1 MKAHRSY
8 TATIRRTV
16 SSTAL
21 AIGLGVVPAPALAQ
35 TTIPAQTPPEQPVVE
50 AGTSA
55 AQAAPA
61 PAASAPPVQQSDP
74 IAEEPGGIGDIVVT
88 ARRREESIQNVPI
101 SVAAF
106 GGSALAER
114 QIDSSDKLTQL
125 APNVQFSAVA
135 PASGNSSSSAIFIR
149 GVGQTDFLASTDPG
163 VGFYVDGVYFAR
175 ASGTA
180 ISLLDVERVEVLR
193 GPQGTLF
200 GRNTVGGAIQVFSA
214 RPNFFGVSGNV
225 GWTLGDYKRA
235 DLRGV
240 LNLPVSE
247 TLAVRFAATKRI
259 RDGYVTNILD
269 GRDFGDVNT
278 FAARASLL
286 WKPSDK
292 FEALLIGDY
301 TKDDVNGSPTVFG
314 GINTSAAF
322 VRFASVI
329 AGCPGFALTNPV
341 TPVPENNDRRC
352 ANNQYSALGPFK
364 VASNAPSRSELEM
377 YGIGLTLQY
386 DVADWLTVKS
396 ITAYRETNPFSI
408 RDADNTPLRILE
420 TVNQDNIKQFTQEL
434 QFLGETPNGRL
445 KYQFGAYYFRETDYQ
460 FYPVFLPSQISA
472 TTGEELR
479 VGGLNNNADIKNES
493 LAIFTQESF
502 AITDKLNLTVGLRY
516 TRDKKEAT
524 PFETAAV
531 SGYGYTNVG
540 YNVAYPAPL
549 NAQNV
554 CLGPQRTGAVAA
566 TCTGSRTFLFNPVL
580 NSKTNSKFT
589 PAATLQYQWTPELM
603 TYASY
608 SQGFKSGGFNTR
620 IVQPVISPN
629 APTGREFLPEFDPE
643 QVTSYEIGGK
653 LLIGRTLRLSAAAF
667 KSKYKDIQI
676 VVREGVAPVVRN
688 AGEATIN
695 GFEVEGTVSP
705 IGPLLI
711 NFGVGY
717 TDFGYDSFT
726 NALNAGQAN
735 LAPGALGRVDLDDM
749 QAYTPKW
756 SLNGGFAYR
765 IPLSSGSLTPRV
777 DVAYRSKTYFD
788 APNTEQIAQNK
799 YALVNATLRYADRAD
814 RYSIAAGVT
823 NLTNKAYIGSGNSSL
838 TAASGYAEV
847 TYGPPRM
854 FTVEGTINF

>member
-1 MKAHRSY
+1 MKRQKAAS
-8 TATIRRTV
+8 V
-16 SSTAL
+16 SLRVS
-21 AIGLGVVPAPALAQ
+21 VSAPALLLGAHIVAPEAVAQ
-35 TTIPAQTPPEQPVVE
+35 TRPAEPAIE
-50 AGTSA
+50 AGTPA
-55 AQAAPA
+55 AQASPA
-61 PAASAPPVQQSDP
+61 TPASEPVVQQPEP
-74 IAEEPGGIGDIVVT
+74 IAQEPGGIGDIVVT

-106 GGSALAER
+106 GGNALAER

-180 ISLLDVERVEVLR
+180 ISLLDVDRVEVLR

-214 RPNFFGVSGNV
+214 RPRFDRISGNV
-225 GWTLGDYKRA
+225 GATVGDYQRR
-235 DLRGV
+235 DVRGV
-240 LNLPVSE
+240 LNLPISD
-247 TLAVRFAATKRI
+247 TLAVRVAATKRV

-269 GRDFGDVNT
+269 GRDFGDIDT
-278 FAARASLL
+278 FAGRASIL
-286 WKPSDK
+286 WKPTDK

-329 AGCPGFALTNPV
+329 AGCPGFALTTPV
-341 TPVPENNDRRC
+341 TPVPENTDRRC
-352 ANNQYSALGPFK
+352 ANNQYSALGPYR
-364 VASNAPSRSELEM
+364 VASEAPSRSRLEM
-377 YGIGLTLQY
+377 YGAALTLQY
-386 DVADWLTVKS
+386 EFGDWLTAKS
-396 ITAYRETNPFSI
+396 ITAYRKTKPFSI
-408 RDADNTPLRILE
+408 RDADNTPLLILE
-420 TVNQDNIKQFTQEL
+420 TVNSDNIKQFTQEL
-434 QFLGETPNGRL
+434 QFLGETANGRL
-445 KYQFGAYYFRETDYQ
+445 KYQFGAYYFNEKDFQ
-460 FYPVFLPSQISA
+460 FYPVFLPSQISP

-479 VGGLNNNADIKNES
+479 VGGLNNNAAIKNES
-493 LAIFTQESF
+493 FAVFTQESF

-524 PFETAAV
+524 PVEDAAR

-540 YNVAYPAPL
+540 YNVAYPPPL
-549 NAQNV
+549 AAQMV
-554 CLGPQRTGAVAA
+554 CLGVPRTGAAA
-566 TCTGSRTFLFNPVL
+566 AACTGSRQYLFNPVL

-589 PAATLQYQWTPELM
+589 PAASLQYQWTPSFM

-620 IVQPVISPN
+620 IVQPVISAN

-643 QVTSYEIGGK
+643 QVTSYEIGSK
-653 LLIGRTLRLSAAAF
+653 LLIGRSLRLSGALF
-667 KSKYKDIQI
+667 QSKYKDIQI

-688 AGEATIN
+688 AGRATIN
-695 GFEVEGTVSP
+695 GFELEGTVSP
-705 IGPLLI
+705 VPPLLI
-711 NFGVGY
+711 NLGVGY
-717 TDFGYDSFT
+717 TDFSYDSFT
-726 NALNAGQAN
+726 AALNARQAT

-756 SLNGGFAYR
+756 SLNGGFSYR
-765 IPLSSGSLTPRV
+765 IAMGRGSLTPRV

-788 APNTEQIAQNK
+788 APNTEQIAQNG
-799 YALVNATLRYADRAD
+799 YALINATIRYAAPDDRFSVAV
-814 RYSIAAGVT
+814 GLT
-823 NLTNKAYIGSGNSSL
+823 NLTNKAYRGSGNSSL
-838 TAASGYAEV
+838 TASSGYAEV

-854 FTVEGTINF
+854 FTLEGTFSF

>member
-1 MKAHRSY
+1 M
-8 TATIRRTV
+8 TDRRAAGIKLRWSV
-16 SSTAL
+16 SATAL
-21 AIGLGVVPAPALAQ
+21 GIAISCYSASASAQ
-35 TTIPAQTPPEQPVVE
+35 TAPESATVE

-55 AQAAPA
+55 AQASPA
-61 PAASAPPVQQSDP
+61 TPASEPVQQPEP
-74 IAEEPGGIGDIVVT
+74 IAQEPGGIGDIVVT

-106 GGSALAER
+106 GGAALAER

-180 ISLLDVERVEVLR
+180 ISLLDVERIEVLR

-214 RPNFFGVSGNV
+214 RPRFDRISGNV
-225 GWTLGDYKRA
+225 GITVGDYKRR
-235 DLRGV
+235 DIRGV
-240 LNLPVSE
+240 INLPIGD
-247 TLAVRFAATKRI
+247 TLALRVAATKRV

-292 FEALLIGDY
+292 FEALLIADY

-314 GINTSAAF
+314 GITTSAAF

-329 AGCPGFALTNPV
+329 AGCPGFALTTPV
-341 TPVPENNDRRC
+341 TPVPENNDPRC
-352 ANNQYSALGPFK
+352 ANNQYLALGPYK

-377 YGIGLTLQY
+377 YGVGLTLQY

-420 TVNQDNIKQFTQEL
+420 TVNQDNIRQFTQEL
-434 QFLGETPNGRL
+434 QFLGETANGRL
-445 KYQFGAYYFRETDYQ
+445 KYQFGVYYFRETDFQ

-493 LAIFTQESF
+493 IAIFTQESF

-516 TRDKKEAT
+516 TRDKKDAT
-524 PFETAAV
+524 PFEDAAQ
-531 SGYGYTNVG
+531 SGFGFTNVG

-549 NAQNV
+549 AAQNV
-554 CLGPQRTGAVAA
+554 CLGPQRSGPVAL
-566 TCTGSRTFLFNPVL
+566 TCTGSRTYLFNPVL

-589 PAATLQYQWTPELM
+589 PAATLQYQWTPEFM

-620 IVQPVISPN
+620 IVQPVISPA

-643 QVTSYEIGGK
+643 QVTSYEIGSK

-705 IGPLLI
+705 VGPLLI

-717 TDFGYDSFT
+717 TDFGYENFT
-726 NALNAGQAN
+726 SALNAGQAA

-756 SLNGGFAYR
+756 SLNGGFSYR
-765 IPLSSGSLTPRV
+765 VPVGGGSVTPRV
-777 DVAYRSKTYFD
+777 DVSYRSKTYFD

-799 YALVNATLRYADRAD
+799 YALVNATLRYVAPNDRF
-814 RYSIAAGVT
+814 SLAAGIT
-823 NLTNKAYIGSGNSSL
+823 NLTDKAYRGSGNSSL
-838 TAASGYAEV
+838 TASSGYAEV

-854 FTVEGTINF
+854 FTVEGTFNF

>member
-1 MKAHRSY
+1 MLSHCTAGSLRRSIS
-8 TATIRRTV
+8 A
-16 SSTAL
+16 TAL
-21 AIGLGVVPAPALAQ
+21 VIAIGSSAVSAAAQ
-35 TTIPAQTPPEQPVVE
+35 TTSPTPPPPTVE

-61 PAASAPPVQQSDP
+61 PAAAEPVVQQPEP
-74 IAEEPGGIGDIVVT
+74 IAQEPGGIGDIVIT

-106 GGSALAER
+106 GGAALAER

-180 ISLLDVERVEVLR
+180 ISLLDVERIEVLR

-214 RPNFFGVSGNV
+214 RPRFDKISGNIS
-225 GWTLGDYKRA
+225 GTLGDYKRR
-235 DLRGV
+235 DVRGV
-240 LNLPVSE
+240 LNLPLGD
-247 TLAVRFAATKRI
+247 TLAVRFAATKRV

-286 WKPSDK
+286 WQPSDK
-292 FEALLIGDY
+292 FQALLIGDY

-322 VRFASVI
+322 VRFASVV
-329 AGCPGFALTNPV
+329 AGCPGFALTTPV

-352 ANNQYSALGPFK
+352 ANNQYSALGPYR
-364 VASNAPSRSELEM
+364 VASNAPSRSQLEM
-377 YGIGLTLQY
+377 YGAGLTLQY

-396 ITAYRETNPFSI
+396 ITAYRKTKPFSI
-408 RDADNTPLRILE
+408 RDADNTPLQILE
-420 TVNQDNIKQFTQEL
+420 TVNSDNIKQFTQEV
-434 QFLGETPNGRL
+434 QFLGETSGGRL
-445 KYQFGAYYFRETDYQ
+445 KYQFGAYYFRETDFQ

-479 VGGLNNNADIKNES
+479 VGGLNNNASIKNKS

-524 PFETAAV
+524 PFETAAA

-549 NAQNV
+549 AAQNV
-554 CLGPQRTGAVAA
+554 CLGPQRTGAVAL
-566 TCTGSRTFLFNPVL
+566 TCTGSREFLFAPVL

-589 PAATLQYQWTPELM
+589 PAGTLQYQWTPAFM

-608 SQGFKSGGFNTR
+608 SKGFKSGGFNTR
-620 IVQPVISPN
+620 IVQPVISAN

-643 QVTSYEIGGK
+643 QVTSYELGGK
-653 LLIGRTLRLSAAAF
+653 LLLGRSLRVSAAVF
-667 KSKYKDIQI
+667 KSKYDDIQI

-688 AGEATIN
+688 AGKATIN
-695 GFEVEGTVSP
+695 GFELEGSVSP
-705 IGPLLI
+705 VGPLVI

-726 NALNAGQAN
+726 TALNAGQAT
-735 LAPGALGRVDLDDM
+735 LAPGALGRVDIDDL
-749 QAYTPKW
+749 QAYSPKW

-765 IPLSSGSLTPRV
+765 IPVGGGAITPRV

-799 YALVNATLRYADRAD
+799 YALVNATLRYSASGDRF
-814 RYSIAAGVT
+814 SLAAGVT
-823 NLTNKAYIGSGNSSL
+823 NLTDKAYRGSGNSSL
-838 TAASGYAEV
+838 TAASGYAE
-847 TYGPPRM
+847 TTFGPPRM
-854 FTVEGTINF
+854 FTVEGTFNF